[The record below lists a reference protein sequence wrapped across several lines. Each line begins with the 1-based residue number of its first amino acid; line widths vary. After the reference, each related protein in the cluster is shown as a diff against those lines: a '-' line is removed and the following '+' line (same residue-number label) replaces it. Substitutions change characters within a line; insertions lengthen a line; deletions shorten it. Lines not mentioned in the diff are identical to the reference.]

1 MNENEYLEA
10 MNQLKEKFDANEK
23 KVTNVMEQNIQLK
36 KHLMVAYGLSK
47 MVDILDDS
55 ADEYERNYIYG
66 NLRQYLS
73 EVIEQDILCMPLNYR
88 SVIV

>member
-1 MNENEYLEA
+1 
-10 MNQLKEKFDANEK
+10 
-23 KVTNVMEQNIQLK
+23 MEQNIQLK

-47 MVDILDDS
+47 MVDIMDDS
-55 ADEYERNYIYG
+55 ADEHERNYVYG

-88 SVIV
+88 SVMV